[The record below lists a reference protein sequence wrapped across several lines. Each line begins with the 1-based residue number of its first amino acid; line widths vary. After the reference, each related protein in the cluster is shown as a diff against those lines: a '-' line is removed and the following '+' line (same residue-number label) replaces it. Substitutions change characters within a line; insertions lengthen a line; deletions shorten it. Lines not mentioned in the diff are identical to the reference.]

1 MTDQTTDRRTARRF
15 NMALPLEVR
24 FTNNGTTEEKS
35 AQTRDVSF
43 RGVYFLTETRMEEG
57 SAVELVITLPQQITL
72 AGDVRIRCFGSIL
85 RVEERDEGRGIA
97 ARIDRYE
104 FLPAAA

>member
-1 MTDQTTDRRTARRF
+1 MTDEMNDRRTARRF
-15 NMALPLEVR
+15 HMALPLQVR
-24 FTNNGTTEEKS
+24 FMNNGSNEEKS

-43 RGVYFLTETRMEEG
+43 RGVYFLSDTPVEAG
-57 SAVELVITLPQQITL
+57 SALELVLTLPQQITL
-72 AGDVRIRCFGSIL
+72 AGDVRIRCFGNVI
-85 RVEERDEGRGIA
+85 RVEERENGLGVA

>member
-1 MTDQTTDRRTARRF
+1 MNEETSDRRKARRF
-15 NMALPLEVR
+15 TMTLPLQVR
-24 FTNNGTTEEKS
+24 IASNGATEEIA

-43 RGVYFLTETRMEEG
+43 RGVYFLTDAAFEEG
-57 SAVELVITLPQQITL
+57 SPVELVLTLPQKITL
-72 AGDVRIRCFGSIL
+72 AGDVRIRCFANIL
-85 RVEERDEGRGIA
+85 RVEPREDLRGVA